1 MHTTEP
7 LHSHPVLIF
16 ETHRLARESGNAFA
30 TPERTPEAYQRPIGA
45 RDDGHTALVHVHPAA
60 ANPFLI
66 FEIRRLARQSGCAF
80 VTTKRTSQAYPR
92 PIGPND
98 GGHAA

>member
-1 MHTTEP
+1 MHTTAS
-7 LHSHPVLIF
+7 L
-16 ETHRLARESGNAFA
+16 
-30 TPERTPEAYQRPIGA
+30 
-45 RDDGHTALVHVHPAA
+45 HVHPAA
-60 ANPFLI
+60 ANPVLI